1 MAMLSTLSRGR
12 IVTRP
17 MAAQKMSPTGTISFL
32 TSVESNKVK
41 EIRRNPKVNLAFAD
55 PGSESYI
62 SVAGT
67 AKVTNDRDQ
76 IREFWNPFY
85 KAWFK
90 GPDDPTIRIIEV
102 EPQSAE
108 YWVTRGGKIVSL
120 ISMLASAVTG
130 KDMEVGENET
140 LTL

>member
-1 MAMLSTLSRGR
+1 MAMLSTVSGGR

-17 MAAQKMSPTGTISFL
+17 MSAQKMGPMGTIWFL
-32 TSVESNKVK
+32 TSVSSNKVK
-41 EIRRNPKVNLAFAD
+41 EIRKNSSVNLAFSD
-55 PGSESYI
+55 SRSESYI

-67 AKVTNDRDQ
+67 AKITNDRAQ

-90 GPDDPTIRIIEV
+90 GPNDPTIRVIEV
-102 EPQSAE
+102 EPVSAE
-108 YWVTRGGKIVSL
+108 YWVTKGGKIVSL

-130 KDMEVGENET
+130 RDMEAGENET